1 MRPVGFVCC
10 GSFLSG
16 RGETHLRMTEQSQL
30 AGLTT
35 TEGNHGSMQGIQES
49 APQSNSNAEEVITI

>member
-1 MRPVGFVCC
+1 MCC

-49 APQSNSNAEEVITI
+49 APQSSSNAEEVITI